1 MGEVLGAAEAAAE
14 LGVAAETLR
23 YWERAGLL
31 EPVGRDAGR
40 RRRYSQADLEYLDVI
55 RCLRLTGLP
64 VRAVRRFSEL
74 VRRGPKTAP
83 DRLALLQTHRDAVA
97 ASIAAQQAA
106 LAVIDA
112 KIATYQEMTG

>member
-1 MGEVLGAAEAAAE
+1 MLGAAEAAAE

-31 EPVGRDAGR
+31 QPVGRDAGR
-40 RRRYSQADLEYLDVI
+40 LRRYSPSDLEYLDVI

-64 VRAVRRFSEL
+64 VRTVRRFSEL

-83 DRLALLQTHRDAVA
+83 DRLAMLQAHHEAVT
-97 ASIAAQQAA
+97 ASIAAQQVA

-112 KIATYQEMTG
+112 KIPTYKEMTA

>member
-1 MGEVLGAAEAAAE
+1 MLGAAEAAAE

-40 RRRYSQADLEYLDVI
+40 LRRYSPSDLEYLDVI

-64 VRAVRRFSEL
+64 VRTVRRFSEL
-74 VRRGPKTAP
+74 VRRGSKTEP
-83 DRLALLQTHRDAVA
+83 DRLGMLQAYRDAVT

-106 LAVIDA
+106 LAIIDA
-112 KIATYQEMTG
+112 KIAAYKEMSA